1 MRLDAYLCE
10 KKYFDSRTKS
20 KRAIEEGRVF
30 IDGVFVVKPSYE
42 VNESVSVSVKKDD
55 FVSVGGYKLEKAL
68 TDFNFSVENLVAADL
83 GASTGGFTHC
93 LLKNGAKKVY
103 AVDLNDDLLSEELKK
118 DERVVSVI
126 KNARFLT
133 LNDFNEK
140 PNLVVGDL
148 SFISLT
154 KIITIMSDI
163 ISENGYILALIKP
176 QFENESKKK
185 FKNGIIKDEKIRI
198 SACKKIYDFAV
209 NVGLSPLKITEAPIK
224 KEKNKEYLILI
235 KKVEGESV
243 PFENIFI

>member
-10 KKYFDSRTKS
+10 KKYFDSRTKA
-20 KRAIEEGRVF
+20 KRAVEEGRVI
-30 IDGVFVVKPSYE
+30 IDGVTVVKPSYE
-42 VNESVSVSVKKDD
+42 INEGASVSVKKDD

-68 TDFNFSVENLVAADL
+68 SDFNFSVENLVAADL

-103 AVDLNDDLLSEELKK
+103 AIDLNDELLSEELKK
-118 DERVVSVI
+118 DEKVVSII
-126 KNARFLT
+126 KNARYLN
-133 LNDFNEK
+133 LNDFNEQ
-140 PNLVVGDL
+140 PSLVVGDL

-154 KIITIMSDI
+154 KIVTIMSDI
-163 ISENGYILALIKP
+163 ICENGYIIALIKP
-176 QFENESKKK
+176 QFENEGKKR
-185 FKNGIIKDEKIRI
+185 FKNGIIKDEKTRI

-224 KEKNKEYLILI
+224 KEKNREYLILI
-235 KKVEGESV
+235 KKVEGKSV